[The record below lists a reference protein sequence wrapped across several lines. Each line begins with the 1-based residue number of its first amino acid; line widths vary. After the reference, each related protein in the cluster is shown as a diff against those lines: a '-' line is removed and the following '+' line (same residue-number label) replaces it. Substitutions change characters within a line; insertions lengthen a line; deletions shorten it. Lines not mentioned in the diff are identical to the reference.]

1 MSAPFSR
8 KFVLD
13 VTIRAVRHAIVL
25 SISRTG
31 SRVPEFVHDQQKQQE
46 LQETLRD
53 LSTMLSVI
61 DALKFD

>member
-13 VTIRAVRHAIVL
+13 VTIRAVRHAVVL

-31 SRVPEFVHDQQKQQE
+31 SRIPEFTHDPKKQQE

-53 LSTMLSVI
+53 LSTMLSAI